1 MHTPGDDIHV
11 QWGGGEVSCTCN
23 HGASYLHGK
32 GVNDKQNTWRE
43 EKRRGKQRKVG
54 EQKEREEGGGKE
66 EGGER
71 EREKGDV
78 FACPL

>member
-11 QWGGGEVSCTCN
+11 QWGGGREVSCTCN

-32 GVNDKQNTWRE
+32 GVDDKQSTWRE
-43 EKRRGKQRKVG
+43 EERKT
-54 EQKEREEGGGKE
+54 EKSWRTER
-66 EGGER
+66 ER